1 MEQYLIYGRD
11 ALLLMLVALLA
22 FVLYKRLVKFLS
34 KDNVGT
40 AQYASIDENGLQE
53 IDGEVICS
61 FTLPASM
68 RVKAEI
74 VTDNSVIE
82 VCNSDFEGG
91 QHTVR
96 SNHGLQ
102 AGRYTFRMVT
112 NNQKLERFF
121 RVS

>member
-11 ALLLMLVALLA
+11 ALLLMLVVLLA

-53 IDGEVICS
+53 LGGEVICS
-61 FTLPASM
+61 FTLPESM
-68 RVKAEI
+68 HVKAEI
-74 VTDNSVIE
+74 VNGDSVIE
-82 VCNSDFEGG
+82 VCNTEFGSG

-96 SNHGLQ
+96 SNHRLQ
-102 AGRYTFRMVT
+102 AGRYTFRMLT